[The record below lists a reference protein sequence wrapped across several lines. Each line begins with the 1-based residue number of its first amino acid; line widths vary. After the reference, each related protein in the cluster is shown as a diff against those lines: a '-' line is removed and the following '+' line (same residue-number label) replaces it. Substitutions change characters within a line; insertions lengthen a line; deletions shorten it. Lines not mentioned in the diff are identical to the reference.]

1 MKAEAT
7 TLRASGS
14 DPNNP
19 KVLGVNLQK
28 AQLVAMIIAL
38 INCKSNDIRFN
49 GYVFFYLSGKLNEY
63 CFSCKTY

>member
-38 INCKSNDIRFN
+38 INCRSNDVCLN
-49 GYVFFYLSGKLNEY
+49 GYVFFYLSGKLNESWLS
-63 CFSCKTY
+63 FKTY